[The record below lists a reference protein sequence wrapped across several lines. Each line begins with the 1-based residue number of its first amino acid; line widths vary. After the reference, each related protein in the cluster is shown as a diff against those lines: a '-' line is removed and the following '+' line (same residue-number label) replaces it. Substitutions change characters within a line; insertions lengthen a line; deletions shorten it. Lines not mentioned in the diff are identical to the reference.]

1 MVCGLQLIRGHIS
14 PCFGVKREPQGWTY
28 STHFPNQQAKGQ
40 ATSDG
45 GQKWWELE
53 WRGQVPLTHT

>member
-14 PCFGVKREPQGWTY
+14 PCFGVKREPQGWAS

-45 GQKWWELE
+45 GQK
-53 WRGQVPLTHT
+53 